1 MSRRGELLL
10 HPVVIAALVV
20 WAVNDHVGKEA
31 WPGLV
36 TGKLS
41 DVAGVIVTPVLFLG
55 VYELRPGGRL
65 ARPAVVAACV
75 AAVGAAFVLVE
86 LVPAA
91 TEVYERGMG
100 LVRWPVDLLRSARA
114 GRGLAG
120 PVRVQLWAD
129 APDLLTLPFLAVPLV
144 LGLRHARGAPGRRH
158 DPDRRRR
165 RQRSASASSMSPV
178 AGTPS
183 ASA

>member
-10 HPVVIAALVV
+10 HPVVLAGLVV
-20 WAVNDHVGKEA
+20 WEVNDHVGKEA

-36 TGKLS
+36 TGKVS

-65 ARPAVVAACV
+65 AAPAVVGACV

-91 TEVYERGMG
+91 TDVYERGIG
-100 LVRWPVDLLRSARA
+100 VVRWPVDLSRSALA
-114 GRGLAG
+114 GRGFAG

-144 LGLRHARGAPGRRH
+144 LGLRHACDAPCRPC
-158 DPDRRRR
+158 DPDRAEET
-165 RQRSASASSMSPV
+165 SPAS
-178 AGTPS
+178 G
-183 ASA
+183 

>member
-10 HPVVIAALVV
+10 HPVVLAVLVV

-41 DVAGVIVTPVLFLG
+41 DVAGVIVTPVLILG
-55 VYELRPGGRL
+55 VYELRPGGRV
-65 ARPAVVAACV
+65 ARPAVVTACV

-91 TEVYERGMG
+91 TEVYERGVG
-100 LVRWPVDLLRSARA
+100 LARWPVDLLRSALA
-114 GRGLAG
+114 GGGLAG

-129 APDLLTLPFLAVPLV
+129 APDLLTLLFLAIPLV
-144 LGLRHARGAPGRRH
+144 LGLRHARGAPERLH
-158 DPDRRRR
+158 DPDRDDV
-165 RQRSASASSMSPV
+165 SAPA
-178 AGTPS
+178 
-183 ASA
+183 

>member
-1 MSRRGELLL
+1 MNRRGDLLL
-10 HPVVIAALVV
+10 HPVVLAALAV

-36 TGKLS
+36 PGKLS
-41 DVAGVIVTPVLFLG
+41 DLAGVIVTPVLLLG
-55 VYELRPGGRL
+55 LYELRPGGRV

-86 LVPAA
+86 SVPVA

-100 LVRWPVDLLRSARA
+100 LVRWPADLVRSALA
-114 GRGLAG
+114 GRALAG

-129 APDLLTLPFLAVPLV
+129 APDLITLPFLAVPLV
-144 LGLRHARGAPGRRH
+144 LGLRHARGAPERRH
-158 DPDRRRR
+158 DPDRDGV
-165 RQRSASASSMSPV
+165 SAPA
-178 AGTPS
+178 
-183 ASA
+183 

>member
-1 MSRRGELLL
+1 MRRRGELLL
-10 HPVVIAALVV
+10 HPVVLAALAV

-31 WPGLV
+31 WPGLL

-41 DVAGVIVTPVLFLG
+41 DVAGVIVTPVLFVG

-65 ARPAVVAACV
+65 ARPAVVVACV

-91 TEVYERGMG
+91 AEVYERGMG
-100 LVRWPVDLLRSARA
+100 LVRWPVDLVRSALA
-114 GRGLAG
+114 GQEAAG
-120 PVRVQLWAD
+120 PVRVQLWSD

-144 LGLRHARGAPGRRH
+144 LGLRHARGAADRPRH
-158 DPDRRRR
+158 RDLAEEAAHV
-165 RQRSASASSMSPV
+165 S
-178 AGTPS
+178 T
-183 ASA
+183 

>member
-1 MSRRGELLL
+1 MTRRGDLLL
-10 HPVVIAALVV
+10 HPVVLAALVV
-20 WAVNDHVGKEA
+20 WALNDHVGKEA

-41 DVAGVIVTPVLFLG
+41 DVAGVIVTPVLFVG

-65 ARPAVVAACV
+65 APPAVVVSCV
-75 AAVGAAFVLVE
+75 AAVAAAFVLVE

-91 TEVYERGMG
+91 AEVYERGMG
-100 LVRWPVDLLRSARA
+100 LVRWPVDLVRSALA
-114 GRGLAG
+114 GQGAAG

-144 LGLRHARGAPGRRH
+144 LGLRHARDAPCRPC
-158 DPDRRRR
+158 DPDRAEET
-165 RQRSASASSMSPV
+165 SPASA
-178 AGTPS
+178 
-183 ASA
+183 

>member
-10 HPVVIAALVV
+10 HPVEIAALVV

-65 ARPAVVAACV
+65 TRPAVVAACV

-100 LVRWPVDLLRSARA
+100 LVRWPVDLIRSALV
-114 GRGLAG
+114 GRELAG
-120 PVRVQLWAD
+120 PVRDQLWAD

-144 LGLRHARGAPGRRH
+144 LGLRHARGAPERRH
-158 DPDRRRR
+158 DPDRDDV
-165 RQRSASASSMSPV
+165 SAPA
-178 AGTPS
+178 
-183 ASA
+183 